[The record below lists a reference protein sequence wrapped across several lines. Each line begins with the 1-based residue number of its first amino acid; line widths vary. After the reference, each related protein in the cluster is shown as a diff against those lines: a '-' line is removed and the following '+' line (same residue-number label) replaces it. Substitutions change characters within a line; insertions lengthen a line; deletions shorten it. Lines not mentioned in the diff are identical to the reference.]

1 MATEVVV
8 AAVSRARRVGFYVVV
23 VAALAL
29 VVFGLG
35 ELLFLGVVGWAGE
48 SALEEATEPGAA
60 EHLFHL
66 LAHALFVWLLLI
78 ALAVQLRHPER
89 RFAAAVFALAA
100 MITYSLGTLVSGIFD
115 PLEMV
120 AIVLLAAVL
129 RLSPGREHAET
140 TPFHRRTLL
149 VSIPILAA
157 GVLVVVA
164 EAGRQ
169 LSGGA
174 TDEHA
179 EFGHYG
185 LMAAMA
191 VIVFLAALIGSTS
204 LPGRRLVAWL
214 TVGSLVYLA
223 VASML
228 FSNQVS
234 SLGVTGGVVAL
245 AMGLLY
251 GWGALS
257 ERQSTTQVAR

>member
-1 MATEVVV
+1 MASEAAIVEV
-8 AAVSRARRVGFYVVV
+8 ARARRVGFYVVV
-23 VAALAL
+23 VAALGL

-48 SALEEATEPGAA
+48 SALEEMTEPGAQV
-60 EHLFHL
+60 HLFHL
-66 LAHALFVWLLLI
+66 LAHALFAWLLLI
-78 ALAVQLRHPER
+78 SLATQLRHPKR
-89 RFAAAVFALAA
+89 RFAAAVFAVAA
-100 MITYSLGTLVSGIFD
+100 MITYSLGTLVSGVFD
-115 PLEMV
+115 PLEV
-120 AIVLLAAVL
+120 AAIVLLAAVVW
-129 RLSPGREHAET
+129 LSPGREHAEI
-140 TPFHRRTLL
+140 TPLHRRVLL
-149 VSIPILAA
+149 AAIPILAA
-157 GVLVVVA
+157 GVLVAVA
-164 EAGRQ
+164 EVGRQ
-169 LSGGA
+169 VSDGA

-191 VIVFLAALIGSTS
+191 VIVVLAALIGSTS
-204 LPGRRLVAWL
+204 LPGRRMVAWL

-251 GWGALS
+251 GWGVLS
-257 ERQSTTQVAR
+257 ARESVTQVAQ